1 MTNPRHRIF
10 VVWLYGMVT
19 MFALSAGLVSCR
31 EAGGTVWSRF
41 SDVGPEGLEPQMP
54 ETFRVEPADSA
65 AARQLK
71 HRMVL
76 HVRYPRRMT
85 PPPFRLLVTA
95 DCDTGTFFTDTV
107 TVRPGRHGEQAPG
120 QGALGVLEITDTVIE
135 NFSLPPGWTEFSVS
149 SLSPAADTKG
159 LSSIG
164 LSLEQ
169 M

>member
-1 MTNPRHRIF
+1 MRNQRHGIF

-19 MFALSAGLVSCR
+19 LFALSAGLVSCR

-76 HVRYPRRMT
+76 HVRYPRRVT
-85 PPPFRLLVTA
+85 QPPFRLLVTA
-95 DCDTGTFFTDTV
+95 DCDTGTFFTDTI
-107 TVRPGRHGEQAPG
+107 TVRPGRQGDLAPG
-120 QGALGVLEITDTVIE
+120 QGALGVLEIADTVIE
-135 NFSLPPGWTEFSVS
+135 NFSLPPGWTDFSVS
-149 SLSPAADTKG
+149 SLSPASDTKG

-164 LSLEQ
+164 LSLER

>member
-1 MTNPRHRIF
+1 MTKPRLRII
-10 VVWLYGMVT
+10 VLWLYGMVT
-19 MFALSAGLVSCR
+19 VLTLSAGLVSCR

-41 SDVGPEGLEPQMP
+41 SNVGPEGLEPQMP

-65 AARQLK
+65 AARQLR

-76 HVRYPRRMT
+76 HVRYPRRMA

-107 TVRPGRHGEQAPG
+107 TVRPGHHGEPASG
-120 QGALGVLEITDTVIE
+120 QGALGVLEIAYTVIE

-164 LSLEQ
+164 LSLER

>member
-1 MTNPRHRIF
+1 MTNPQHRII
-10 VVWLYGMVT
+10 VLWLYGIVT
-19 MFALSAGLVSCR
+19 VLALSAGLVSCR

-54 ETFRVEPADSA
+54 KTFRVEPADSA

-71 HRMVL
+71 HRIVL
-76 HVRYPRRMT
+76 HVRYPRRVT

-95 DCDTGTFFTDTV
+95 ECDTGTFFTDTV
-107 TVRPGRHGEQAPG
+107 TVRPGRHGESVPG
-120 QGALGVLEITDTVIE
+120 KGALGVLETADTVIE
-135 NFSLPPGWTEFSVS
+135 NFSLPPGWTDFSVS

-164 LSLEQ
+164 LSLER